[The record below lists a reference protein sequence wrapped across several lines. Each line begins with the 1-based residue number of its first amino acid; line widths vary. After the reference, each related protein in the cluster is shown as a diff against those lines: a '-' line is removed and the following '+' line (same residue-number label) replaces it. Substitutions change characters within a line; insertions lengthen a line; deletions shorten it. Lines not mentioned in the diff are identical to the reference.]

1 MRIFLSLGMRG
12 RDENDVLEEIA
23 EATRYIKSVHPDWEV
38 VSTYR
43 QEAAPEDAGP
53 IYYLG
58 RSIQVLGSC
67 DQVWFLNDWKN
78 YRGCLVEYEVCKIY
92 GIPFYTLDLR
102 PVGGR
107 LRKQIC
113 VDKKANKEDD
123 KPCSAYQTFQ
133 FFKQSISNARD
144 TIEDTKNLISE
155 YKDLYQDMYHNAN
168 LLLDASENAL
178 SIGVDTIDHLI
189 HIIETEDHS

>member
-1 MRIFLSLGMRG
+1 MKVFLSFGMRG
-12 RDENDVLEEIA
+12 RDEKDVLEEIA
-23 EATRYIKSVHPDWEV
+23 EATHYIKSVHPDWEV
-38 VSTYR
+38 ISTYR
-43 QEAAPEDAGP
+43 QGEAPEDAGP

-58 RSIQVLGSC
+58 RSIQVLGDC
-67 DQVWFLNDWKN
+67 DQVWFINDWKD

-113 VDKKANKEDD
+113 GDKKANKKDN
-123 KPCSAYQTFQ
+123 KPCSAYDLFQVFEQT
-133 FFKQSISNARD
+133 INNARD
-144 TIEDTKNLISE
+144 AIKDTKNLVSE
-155 YKDLYQDMYHNAN
+155 YKDMYPNAN

-178 SIGVDTIDHLI
+178 SVGVDTIDHLI
-189 HIIETEDHS
+189 HIIETEK

>member
-1 MRIFLSLGMRG
+1 MKIFLFLCMRG
-12 RDENDVLEEIA
+12 RDENDVLKEIA

-43 QEAAPEDAGP
+43 QEAVPEDAGP

-67 DQVWFLNDWKN
+67 DQVWFINDWKN

-113 VDKKANKEDD
+113 DNKKVNKEDD
-123 KPCSAYQTFQ
+123 KPCSAYDLFQVFEQT
-133 FFKQSISNARD
+133 INNARD
-144 TIEDTKNLISE
+144 AIKDTKNLVSE
-155 YKDLYQDMYHNAN
+155 YKDMYPNAN

-178 SIGVDTIDHLI
+178 SVGVDTIDHLI
-189 HIIETEDHS
+189 HIIETEK

>member
-12 RDENDVLEEIA
+12 RDEKAILEDIA
-23 EATRYIKSVHPDWEV
+23 MATRYAKSMYAESATECEV
-38 VSTYR
+38 INTYS
-43 QEAAPEDAGP
+43 QEEAPEDASR

-67 DQVWFLNDWKN
+67 DQVWFINDWEN

-92 GIPFYTLDLR
+92 GIPCYTLDLR

-113 VDKKANKEDD
+113 GNKKVNKEWL
-123 KPCSAYQTFQ
+123 
-133 FFKQSISNARD
+133 N
-144 TIEDTKNLISE
+144 
-155 YKDLYQDMYHNAN
+155 
-168 LLLDASENAL
+168 
-178 SIGVDTIDHLI
+178 
-189 HIIETEDHS
+189 